1 MRSTPI
7 DIDYDGDID
16 IIIGSQVYGETI
28 SLPQIL
34 INNNG
39 VYEDETSSRLFN
51 WVYATGSMHR
61 WDFADVNDD
70 GYLDIVTKD
79 GCIGIFQDQDGQII
93 EVDKQYGCERKVA
106 INDGTGHFLAIIEPT
121 QIMQISEGN
130 EFKFYRVHPIFAMD
144 SDRILSWIG
153 LDGDNCNGCYADG
166 NWEIFYTKLDKPL
179 STGPAGM
186 DPSIVGEPGFNEFY
200 YLLHHPDVRA
210 AILDGKYENGLEH
223 YLAAGKDLG
232 YAANAKGTTHIVVE
246 SYGVNPSYSIN

>member
-1 MRSTPI
+1 MKP
-7 DIDYDGDID
+7 
-16 IIIGSQVYGETI
+16 
-28 SLPQIL
+28 
-34 INNNG
+34 
-39 VYEDETSSRLFN
+39 
-51 WVYATGSMHR
+51 
-61 WDFADVNDD
+61 
-70 GYLDIVTKD
+70 
-79 GCIGIFQDQDGQII
+79 
-93 EVDKQYGCERKVA
+93 YGCERKVA
-106 INDGTGHFLAIIEPT
+106 VNDGTGHFIAVIEPT
-121 QIMQISEGN
+121 QIMQVFEDR
-130 EFKFYRVHPIFAMD
+130 EFKIGVIPPIFGMNSDKEISWVSMD
-144 SDRILSWIG
+144 G
-153 LDGDNCNGCYADG
+153 KGCNGCYADG